1 MLRYRIEK
9 AYSVAYGISVL
20 KMNKKTNSELKAIYL
35 LQCNL
40 QTAWHTLEKEGG
52 ITDGGKVEEKRSNA
66 SVQSFIHF
74 FFFPFQLPATPK
86 QTCGRC
92 SSAESYGSLLY
103 LAILCDKSIQFGHTK
118 TNT

>member
-74 FFFPFQLPATPK
+74 FFFLFSCLPLPNKHVGDVLVLKAMAH
-86 QTCGRC
+86 
-92 SSAESYGSLLY
+92 SF
-103 LAILCDKSIQFGHTK
+103 I
-118 TNT
+118 